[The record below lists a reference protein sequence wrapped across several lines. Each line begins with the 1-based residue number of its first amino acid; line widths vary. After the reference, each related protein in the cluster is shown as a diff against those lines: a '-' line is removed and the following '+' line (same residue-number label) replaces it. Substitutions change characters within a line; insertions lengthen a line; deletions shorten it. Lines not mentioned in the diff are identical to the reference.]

1 MAWNCPVCG
10 FSEKG
15 DKAPVSCPVCG
26 TAGDRF
32 TSPELGE
39 DRASATADKVPGKT
53 RATESSGQWKC
64 PVCGYIRKG
73 ERGDEPCPVCGT
85 AAERFF
91 SPDAPEPVDE
101 PETGP
106 PPSAQPAAD
115 AQERKWRCTVCGYI
129 HTGPE
134 PPEKCPVCGSPR
146 SVFVEITPAPEPEPV
161 PQPTAKPAVETA
173 GAPKAGQPPTPTS
186 PWMQRFDLLRDKMV
200 ELHAHPIAVHIPN
213 GLLPV
218 AVLFL
223 VLSML
228 FGCPSLSTAS
238 FYNLI
243 VVALAMP
250 VVLFSGYND
259 WQRRFGGHMTP
270 VFMTKIV
277 CGAVIAAGSFVLV
290 VWRLLSPTVTA
301 AGSGGRWGYL
311 LVHLLLLAAAGMAGH
326 QGGKLVIFP
335 DASGDR

>member
-15 DKAPVSCPVCG
+15 DQAPANCPVCG

-32 TSPELGE
+32 TSS
-39 DRASATADKVPGKT
+39 DRREEQTPPTAEIASGKAP
-53 RATESSGQWKC
+53 ATESSGQWKC
-64 PVCGYIRKG
+64 P
-73 ERGDEPCPVCGT
+73 
-85 AAERFF
+85 
-91 SPDAPEPVDE
+91 
-101 PETGP
+101 
-106 PPSAQPAAD
+106 
-115 AQERKWRCTVCGYI
+115 VCGYI

-146 SVFVEITPAPEPEPV
+146 SVFVEITPEPEPEPA
-161 PQPTAKPAVETA
+161 PQTAATPATESTGSRDA
-173 GAPKAGQPPTPTS
+173 GEPSPPPAS
-186 PWMQRFDLLRDKMV
+186 PWKQRFDLLRDKMV

-223 VLSML
+223 ILSML

-259 WQRRFGGHMTP
+259 WQRRFGGNMTP
-270 VFMTKIV
+270 VFMIKIV
-277 CGAVIAAGSFVLV
+277 CGAVIAAGSFILVL
-290 VWRLLSPTVTA
+290 WRLLNPAVTA

-311 LVHLLLLAAAGMAGH
+311 LVHLVLLAAAGMAGY

-335 DASGDR
+335 DVSGER

>member
-15 DKAPVSCPVCG
+15 DQAPANCPVCG

-32 TSPELGE
+32 TSS
-39 DRASATADKVPGKT
+39 DRREEQTAPTAEIASGKAPGT
-53 RATESSGQWKC
+53 GSSGQWKC

-73 ERGDEPCPVCGT
+73 EKTDEPCPVCGA

-91 SPDAPEPVDE
+91 SPDAPAKEPKAEAPVE
-101 PETGP
+101 
-106 PPSAQPAAD
+106 AQPTAGG
-115 AQERKWRCTVCGYI
+115 QERKWRCTVCGYI

-134 PPEKCPVCGSPR
+134 PPEKCPVCGSPS
-146 SVFVEITPAPEPEPV
+146 SVFVEITPEPEPEPA
-161 PQPTAKPAVETA
+161 PQTAATPATGPPGFRDA
-173 GAPKAGQPPTPTS
+173 GEPSPAS
-186 PWMQRFDLLRDKMV
+186 PWQQRFDLLRDKMV

-223 VLSML
+223 LLSML

-259 WQRRFGGHMTP
+259 WQRRFGGTMTP
-270 VFMTKIV
+270 VFMIKIV
-277 CGAVIAAGSFVLV
+277 CGAVIAAGSFILVL
-290 VWRLLSPTVTA
+290 WRLLNPTVTA

-311 LVHLLLLAAAGMAGH
+311 LVHLVLLAAAGMAGY

-335 DASGDR
+335 DGSGVH